1 MNQQDDT
8 GQQQQQQQQQQPESG
23 SAPQAPGTETN
34 GQGNASGEFC
44 ADGVCR
50 PADLADAGT
59 TPDVA
64 GAAQGAVPSD
74 AAATPAPDAELI
86 YVGDPMCSWCWG
98 IAPEMDKLRQ
108 QAAKLGLGLEV
119 ILGGLRPGGGDAWT
133 PEFRDFLRHE
143 WQQVHARTGQPVAYG
158 LLDRAEFNYDTEPP
172 SRAVVVARDMRDDG
186 SAPGLDLYGFFKA
199 VQHRFYADNA
209 DPSEADFYRL
219 PCEQFGLDFAE
230 FAQRFASPQALQATR
245 NDFTLARQWGV
256 SAFPTVLMRS
266 GDQLYLLAQGYDSAD
281 TMGQRMEVV
290 LAQG

>member
-1 MNQQDDT
+1 M
-8 GQQQQQQQQQQPESG
+8 SK
-23 SAPQAPGTETN
+23 SAGRHRAPSRLST
-34 GQGNASGEFC
+34 AALS
-44 ADGVCR
+44 
-50 PADLADAGT
+50 
-59 TPDVA
+59 DV
-64 GAAQGAVPSD
+64 V
-74 AAATPAPDAELI
+74 
-86 YVGDPMCSWCWG
+86 
-98 IAPEMDKLRQ
+98 
-108 QAAKLGLGLEV
+108 
-119 ILGGLRPGGGDAWT
+119 
-133 PEFRDFLRHE
+133 
-143 WQQVHARTGQPVAYG
+143 ARTGQPVSYG
-158 LLDRAEFNYDTEPP
+158 LLERDQFHYDTEPAC
-172 SRAVVVARDMRDDG
+172 RAVVVARGMRDDG

-281 TMGQRMEVV
+281 TMGQRMEAV